1 MKESFDKAAF
11 KAKLEEQMS
20 FPAMYMFKF
29 IIPTGKEEEVS
40 QLLPNNEMSLK
51 QSAKG
56 TYVSATI
63 KAMMPSSESIL
74 AVYERAAKIEGII
87 SL

>member
-1 MKESFDKAAF
+1 MKEAFDKEAF

-29 IIPTGKEEEVS
+29 IIPNGKESEVS
-40 QLLPNNEMSLK
+40 QLLPNNEMILK

-56 TYVSATI
+56 TYLSATI
-63 KAMMPSSESIL
+63 KAMMPSSDAIL
-74 AVYERAAKIEGII
+74 EVYEKASKIEGII